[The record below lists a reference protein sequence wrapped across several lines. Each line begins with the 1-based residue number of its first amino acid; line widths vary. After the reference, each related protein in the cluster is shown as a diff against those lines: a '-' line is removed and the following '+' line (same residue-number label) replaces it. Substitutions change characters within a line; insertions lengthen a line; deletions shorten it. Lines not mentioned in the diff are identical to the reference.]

1 MTQQEQSGR
10 ADRAPEIISLGDS
23 CCGCGAC
30 SAKCPKGCLS
40 MTPDEVGFLRPS
52 FNSDLCIGCG
62 ACDSTCPVLS
72 RNPVVEPVE
81 VSWAKS
87 LSSDVLQQSSSGG
100 LFGVLADAAI
110 KSDGVVVGASFQEHC
125 HTVRHECVTDLEGL
139 KRLQRSKYVQ
149 SEIPASLYREVKD
162 YLLAERLVFFT
173 GTACQV
179 SGMRNYLG
187 KLADSAF
194 FISADVICHGAPSP
208 LLWRKWIEFQSS
220 AQNSAIDDVN
230 FRSKTTGWSSYS
242 VLYYARTEKDD
253 QRVLGGRFGDDWY
266 MRAFLDNASLRSS
279 CFDCPAKRS
288 CGSDLTLGDFWG
300 FPSIHPEVDS
310 SMGVS
315 AVLCNTDKGKK
326 WFERVSPKLE
336 IGPSSYDEVIGGNPA
351 LAASVAPHPQRC
363 KFMRALAKGASI
375 KELSSRWSFT
385 DTFFIRLR
393 RKLKRMLGN

>member
-1 MTQQEQSGR
+1 MTQQEQLGT
-10 ADRAPEIISLGDS
+10 ADKTPGIISLGDS

-40 MTPDEVGFLRPS
+40 MVPDKVGFLRPS
-52 FNSDLCIGCG
+52 FTADLCIGCG
-62 ACDSTCPVLS
+62 ACDSICPAL
-72 RNPVVEPVE
+72 NQHPTVEPVE
-81 VSWAKS
+81 ISWAKS

-100 LFGVLADAAI
+100 LFGVLANAVI
-110 KSDGVVVGASFQEHC
+110 KSDGVVVGASFQEHSLA
-125 HTVRHECVTDLEGL
+125 VRHECVTDLEGL

-220 AQNSAIDDVN
+220 AQNSVIDDVN

-242 VLYYARTEKDD
+242 VLYYVRTEKDD

-310 SMGVS
+310 SRGVS
-315 AVLCNTDKGKK
+315 AVLCNTDKGKI
-326 WFERVSPKLE
+326 WFDRVSPELE
-336 IGPSSYDEVIGGNPA
+336 IGSSRYDEVIDGNPA
-351 LAASVAPHPQRC
+351 LAASVVPHPQRS
-363 KFMRALAKGASI
+363 KFLRALAEGASI
-375 KELSSRWSFT
+375 KELSSRWNFR
-385 DTFFIRLR
+385 DTFLIRLR
-393 RKLKRMLGN
+393 RKLKRVLGK

>member
-1 MTQQEQSGR
+1 MTLHEQLGTVSKV
-10 ADRAPEIISLGDS
+10 PKVSSLGDF

-40 MTPDEVGFLRPS
+40 MVPDEAGFLRPV
-52 FNSDLCIGCG
+52 FTADLCIGCG
-62 ACDSTCPVLS
+62 ICDSTCPALN

-87 LSSDVLQQSSSGG
+87 LSSDVLRLSSSGG
-100 LFGVLADAAI
+100 VFGVLADAVV
-110 KSDGVVVGASFQEHC
+110 KSDGVVVGASFQERC
-125 HTVRHECVTDLEGL
+125 DTVRHECVSDSEGL

-149 SEIPASLYREVKD
+149 SEIPTSLYREVKE

-208 LLWRKWIEFQSS
+208 LLWKKWLDFKSSEQSAEF
-220 AQNSAIDDVN
+220 DDVN

-242 VLYYARTEKDD
+242 VLYYVRTEKDD
-253 QRVLGGRFGDDWY
+253 SSVVGGRFGDDWY

-288 CGSDLTLGDFWG
+288 CGSDFTLGDFWG

-315 AVLCNTDKGKK
+315 AVLCNTHKGKK
-326 WFERVSPKLE
+326 WFDRVSSELE
-336 IGPSSYDEVIGGNPA
+336 IGPSSYDEVLGGNPA
-351 LAASVAPHPQRC
+351 LATSVTPHPQRII
-363 KFMRALAKGASI
+363 FLHALADGASI
-375 KELSSRWSFT
+375 RELSSRWSFE
-385 DTFFIRLR
+385 DTLLIRLR

>member
-1 MTQQEQSGR
+1 MVQQAQLKM
-10 ADRAPEIISLGDS
+10 ADKVPGVISLGDS

-40 MTPDEVGFLRPS
+40 MTQDEVGFLKPN
-52 FNSDLCIGCG
+52 FNADLCIGCG
-62 ACDSTCPVLS
+62 ACDSICPVLNQ
-72 RNPVVEPVE
+72 NPAVEPVE

-100 LFGVLADAAI
+100 LFGVLADAVI
-110 KSDGVVVGASFQEHC
+110 KSDGVVVGASFQERC
-125 HTVRHECVTDLEGL
+125 NTVRHECVSDSEGL

-149 SEIPASLYREVKD
+149 SEIPASLYREVKE

-187 KLADSAF
+187 KLADSVF

-208 LLWRKWIEFQSS
+208 FLWQKWLDFKSSEQSTE
-220 AQNSAIDDVN
+220 IDDVN

-242 VLYYARTEKDD
+242 VLYYVRTEKDER
-253 QRVLGGRFGDDWY
+253 RVLGGRFGDDWY

-300 FPSIHPEVDS
+300 FSSIHPEVDS
-310 SMGVS
+310 SRGVS
-315 AVLCNTDKGKK
+315 AVLCNTDKSKN
-326 WFERVSPKLE
+326 WFDRVSPELE
-336 IGPSSYDEVIGGNPA
+336 MGPSSYDEVIGGNPA
-351 LAASVAPHPQRC
+351 LAVSVAPHPQRS
-363 KFMRALAKGASI
+363 KFLRALAEGASI
-375 KELSSRWSFT
+375 KELSSRWTFR
-385 DTFFIRLR
+385 DTFLIRLR
-393 RKLKRMLGN
+393 RKLKRVLGN

>member
-1 MTQQEQSGR
+1 MVQR
-10 ADRAPEIISLGDS
+10 AQLEMADKLPGVISLGDS

-40 MTPDEVGFLRPS
+40 MTPDEVGFLRPC
-52 FNSDLCIGCG
+52 FNADLCIGCG
-62 ACDSTCPVLS
+62 ACESTCHVLN

-81 VSWAKS
+81 VSWARS
-87 LSSDVLQQSSSGG
+87 YSNDVLQQSSSGG

-125 HTVRHECVTDLEGL
+125 HAVRHECVVDSEGL

-187 KLADSAF
+187 ELADSAF

-220 AQNSAIDDVN
+220 AQNSVIDDVN

-310 SMGVS
+310 TRGVS
-315 AVLCNTDKGKK
+315 AVLCNTVKGKN
-326 WFERVSPKLE
+326 WFDRVSPALE
-336 IGPSSYDEVIGGNPA
+336 TGFSSYDEVIDGNPA
-351 LAASVAPHPQRC
+351 LATSVAPHPQRS
-363 KFMRALAKGASI
+363 KFLRALAKGASI
-375 KELSSRWSFT
+375 KELSSRWSFR
-385 DTFFIRLR
+385 DTFLIRLR

>member
-1 MTQQEQSGR
+1 
-10 ADRAPEIISLGDS
+10 
-23 CCGCGAC
+23 
-30 SAKCPKGCLS
+30 
-40 MTPDEVGFLRPS
+40 MTPDGVGFLRPN
-52 FNSDLCIGCG
+52 FNADLCIGCG
-62 ACDSTCPVLS
+62 ACDSTCPVLN
-72 RNPVVEPVE
+72 RNSVVEPVE

-110 KSDGVVVGASFQEHC
+110 ESDGVVVGASFQEHC
-125 HTVRHECVTDLEGL
+125 HAVRHECVTDLGGL

-220 AQNSAIDDVN
+220 AQNSVIDDVN

-253 QRVLGGRFGDDWY
+253 CRVTGGRYGDDWY

-326 WFERVSPKLE
+326 WFERVSPNLE

-351 LAASVAPHPQRC
+351 LATSVAPHPQRNR
-363 KFMRALAKGASI
+363 FLHALADGASI
-375 KELSSRWSFT
+375 RELSSKWSFE
-385 DTFFIRLR
+385 DTFLIRVR
-393 RKLKRMLGN
+393 RKLKRILGK

>member
-1 MTQQEQSGR
+1 MVQQAQLEM
-10 ADRAPEIISLGDS
+10 ADKVPGVLSLGDS

-52 FNSDLCIGCG
+52 FNADLCIGCG
-62 ACDSTCPVLS
+62 ACDSTCPVLN
-72 RNPVVEPVE
+72 RNPVIEPIE

-100 LFGVLADAAI
+100 LFGVLADAVI
-110 KSDGVVVGASFQEHC
+110 KSDGVVVGASFQEC
-125 HTVRHECVTDLEGL
+125 CYAVRHECVTDLEGL

-208 LLWRKWIEFQSS
+208 LLWQKWLDFKSSEQS
-220 AQNSAIDDVN
+220 AEIDDIN

-253 QRVLGGRFGDDWY
+253 SRAVGGRFGDDWY

-288 CGSDLTLGDFWG
+288 CCSDLTLGDFWG

-310 SMGVS
+310 SRGVS
-315 AVLCNTDKGKK
+315 AVLCNTVKGKK
-326 WFERVSPKLE
+326 WFDRVSSELE
-336 IGPSSYDEVIGGNPA
+336 MGSSSYDEVLGGNPA
-351 LAASVAPHPQRC
+351 LAVSVAPHPQRS
-363 KFMRALAKGASI
+363 KFLRALAEGVSI
-375 KELSSRWSFT
+375 KELSSRWNFRDSFL
-385 DTFFIRLR
+385 IRLR
-393 RKLKRMLGN
+393 RKLKRVLGN

>member
-1 MTQQEQSGR
+1 MVQQAQLKM
-10 ADRAPEIISLGDS
+10 ADKVPGVISLGDS

-40 MTPDEVGFLRPS
+40 MTQDELGFLKPN
-52 FNSDLCIGCG
+52 FNADLCIGCG
-62 ACDSTCPVLS
+62 ACDSICPVLNQ
-72 RNPVVEPVE
+72 NPAVEPVE

-100 LFGVLADAAI
+100 LFGVLADAVI
-110 KSDGVVVGASFQEHC
+110 KSDGVVVGASFQERC
-125 HTVRHECVTDLEGL
+125 NTVRHECVSDSEGL

-149 SEIPASLYREVKD
+149 SEIPASLYREVKE

-179 SGMRNYLG
+179 SGIRNYLG
-187 KLADSAF
+187 KLADSVF

-208 LLWRKWIEFQSS
+208 FLWQKWLDFKSSEQSTE
-220 AQNSAIDDVN
+220 IDDVN

-242 VLYYARTEKDD
+242 VLYYVRTEKDER
-253 QRVLGGRFGDDWY
+253 RVLGGRFGDDWY

-300 FPSIHPEVDS
+300 FSSIHPEVDS
-310 SMGVS
+310 SRGVS
-315 AVLCNTDKGKK
+315 AVLCNTDKGKN
-326 WFERVSPKLE
+326 WFDRVSPELE
-336 IGPSSYDEVIGGNPA
+336 MGPSSYDEVIGGNPA
-351 LAASVAPHPQRC
+351 LAVSVAPHPQRS
-363 KFMRALAKGASI
+363 KFLRALAEGASI
-375 KELSSRWSFT
+375 KELSSRWTFR
-385 DTFFIRLR
+385 DTFLIRLR
-393 RKLKRMLGN
+393 RKLKRVLGN

>member
-1 MTQQEQSGR
+1 MAQQEQLGTV
-10 ADRAPEIISLGDS
+10 DKTPGIISLGDS

-40 MTPDEVGFLRPS
+40 MVPDKVGFLRPS
-52 FNSDLCIGCG
+52 FTADLCIGCG
-62 ACDSTCPVLS
+62 ACDSICPAL
-72 RNPVVEPVE
+72 NQHPTVEPVE
-81 VSWAKS
+81 ISWAKS

-100 LFGVLADAAI
+100 LFGVLADAVI
-110 KSDGVVVGASFQEHC
+110 KSDGVVVGASFQERC
-125 HTVRHECVTDLEGL
+125 HTVRHECVTNLEGL
-139 KRLQRSKYVQ
+139 ARLQRSKYVQ

-220 AQNSAIDDVN
+220 AQNSVIDDVN

-242 VLYYARTEKDD
+242 VLYYVRTEKDD
-253 QRVLGGRFGDDWY
+253 QRVLGGRFGGDWY

-310 SMGVS
+310 SRGVS
-315 AVLCNTDKGKK
+315 AVLCNTDKGKI
-326 WFERVSPKLE
+326 WFDRVSPELE
-336 IGPSSYDEVIGGNPA
+336 IGSSSYDEVIDGNPA
-351 LAASVAPHPQRC
+351 LAASVVPHPQRS
-363 KFMRALAKGASI
+363 KFLRALAEGASI
-375 KELSSRWSFT
+375 KELSSRWNFK
-385 DTFFIRLR
+385 DTFLIRLR
-393 RKLKRMLGN
+393 RKLKRVLGK